1 MNKRFYIIIGTI
13 FLISSGFIYSIERLT
28 SYIHWYLW
36 TGQKMMEIPI
46 PGTNIFIWAFVIIG
60 LGFFVLGFRKKE

>member
-1 MNKRFYIIIGTI
+1 MDKRFYIIIGTI
-13 FLISSGFIYSIERLT
+13 FLISSGFIYSIERLI

-46 PGTNIFIWAFVIIG
+46 PGTNIFVWIFVIIG
-60 LGFFVLGFRKKE
+60 LGFFVPGFRKKE